1 MGGPTLRHLK
11 VPVFLTRAGL
21 IAERVTQAFWPF
33 WTVLFFVLAP
43 LVMGWQDFAPLEIL
57 WGYGVVGVLALL
69 WTLFRGFR
77 HLNWPSEAEAVARVD
92 ARLPGRP
99 IAALNDVQ
107 AIGAGDAASEAVWN
121 AHLERMQ
128 DKTRDARAVEPDL
141 RVSAKDP
148 YGLRYMAVLCMVVAL
163 LFGSIW
169 RVGSVSEAASGGE
182 LIATGPVWEGWIE
195 PPAYT
200 GKPTLY
206 LADIIANRVQV
217 PQGSFITLRLYGDVG
232 ALSVSET
239 VSGRTED
246 LGAATD
252 QQQGFEVTQAG
263 ELSIVGEG
271 GQTWRI
277 LLLEDEAPSVEFTG
291 PIEAD
296 ASGEM
301 SQPFSAIDD
310 YGVMAG
316 TATIELDLASLDRR
330 YGLMID
336 PDPRDAVVLDL
347 PMPFSGD
354 RADFEE
360 LLIDDFSQHPWANMP
375 VRMVLQ
381 VEDAVGQ
388 SGTSDAEELI
398 LPGKRFFQ
406 PIARAVIEQRRDILW
421 SKANAPR
428 VAQVLRAVSN
438 RPDELFPDETTYLRL
453 RFIIR
458 RLENMQDA
466 GLSDDVQEEVAL
478 ALWELAV
485 QLEEGSLADAR
496 ARLERAQERLEEAMR
511 NGASDEEIAE
521 LMQELR
527 EATNDYMQMLADQ
540 MEPSPNGTDQPDQ
553 NQESQ
558 MITQGEIQALMDRIQ
573 ELMEEGRMAEAM
585 ELMEQLN
592 DLMENLQMTEGGE
605 GGENGPQTPGQQSM
619 EDLAETLRDQQN
631 LSDEAFRDLQEQF
644 NQGQQQ
650 GQEGQQEG
658 QQDGQQPGQ
667 QPGEQGQQPGQQG
680 QDGQDGDSGQQQGQ
694 QQGQGQGQGDN
705 TQGGLTDDNGQGG
718 EGSGGQ
724 QSLAE
729 RQQALRE
736 GLNQLRNALPGLS
749 GDAAD
754 NAERSLES
762 AEGAMD
768 GAEDALRE
776 GDLAEAIDRQAEA
789 MDALR
794 EGLRNLGQALAE
806 NQVDDLEEGQGT
818 QTGNA
823 EGRPE
828 PERRDPL
835 GREMGNTGQLG
846 TEESMLQDDINRRAE
861 ELLQELR
868 NRSADQE
875 RPQMELD
882 YLRRLL
888 ERF

>member
-1 MGGPTLRHLK
+1 M
-11 VPVFLTRAGL
+11 PVLLTRLGL
-21 IAERVTQAFWPF
+21 IAERVTKCFWPF
-33 WTVLFFVLAP
+33 WTVLFFALAP
-43 LVMGWQDFAPLEIL
+43 LILGRQDFLPLEVV
-57 WGYGVVGVLALL
+57 WGYGVVAILALL
-69 WTLFRGFR
+69 WTLYRGIR
-77 HLNWPSEAEAVARVD
+77 RLNWPSEAEAVARVD
-92 ARLPGRP
+92 ARLVGRP

-107 AIGAGDAASEAVWN
+107 AIGADDVGSQAIWD
-121 AHLERMQ
+121 AHLVRMQ
-128 DKTRDARAVEPDL
+128 EKTRDARAVEPDL
-141 RVSAKDP
+141 RVSSNDP
-148 YGLRYMAVLCMVVAL
+148 YGLRYIAVLFMVVAL

-169 RVGSVSEAASGGE
+169 PVGSVAEAGTGTE
-182 LIATGPVWEGWIE
+182 LLATGPVWEGWIE

-217 PQGSFITLRLYGDVG
+217 PQGSFITLRLYGQEGDLAVN
-232 ALSVSET
+232 ET
-239 VSGRTED
+239 VSGRTDD

-263 ELSIVGEG
+263 RLEIEGEG
-271 GQTWRI
+271 GATWQI
-277 LLLEDEAPSVEFTG
+277 LLLEDEAPTVELTG

-296 ASGEM
+296 AQGEM
-301 SQPFSAIDD
+301 SQPFSAMDD
-310 YGVMAG
+310 YGVLAG
-316 TATIELDLASLDRR
+316 VATIELNLEGVDRR
-330 YGLMID
+330 HGLTIE
-336 PDPRDAVVLDL
+336 PDLRTVIVIDL

-360 LLIDDFSQHPWANMP
+360 FLIDDFSEHPWANLP
-375 VRMVLQ
+375 VVLTLQ
-381 VEDAVGQ
+381 VEDGLGQ
-388 SGTSDAEELI
+388 TGASDPENII
-398 LPGKRFFQ
+398 LPGRRFFQ

-428 VAQVLRAVSN
+428 AAQVLRAVSN

-453 RFIIR
+453 RAIIR
-458 RLENMQDA
+458 RLEAMETS
-466 GLSDDVQEEVAL
+466 GLSDEVQDELSL

-527 EATNDYMQMLADQ
+527 EAMSDYMQQLANE
-540 MEPSPNGTDQPDQ
+540 MEPSDNDGTDQPDQ
-553 NQESQ
+553 QQNGET
-558 MITQGEIQALMDRIQ
+558 ITQDELQALMDRIQ

-592 DLMENLQMTEGGE
+592 ELMENLQMTEGGE
-605 GGENGPQTPGQQSM
+605 GGEGGPRTPGQQSM
-619 EDLAETLRDQQN
+619 EDLAETLRDQQD
-631 LSDEAFRDLQEQF
+631 LTDEAFRDLQEQF
-644 NQGQQQ
+644 NQGQEQ
-650 GQEGQQEG
+650 GQDPGDQS
-658 QQDGQQPGQ
+658 GQQPGQ
-667 QPGEQGQQPGQQG
+667 QPGEQGGQQPGEQG
-680 QDGQDGDSGQQQGQ
+680 QDGQDGQGGQQPGQ

-705 TQGGLTDDNGQGG
+705 TQGGLTDESGQGG
-718 EGSGGQ
+718 EGGGGA

-729 RQQALRE
+729 RQQALRD
-736 GLNQLRNALPGLS
+736 GLNQLRNGLPGLS

-754 NAERSLES
+754 NAEQSLER

-768 GAEDALRE
+768 GAEDALRD
-776 GDLAEAIDRQAEA
+776 GDLAEAIDQQAEA

-794 EGLRNLGQALAE
+794 DGLRNLGQALAE
-806 NQVDDLEEGQGT
+806 NQMDELEEGQGT

-835 GREMGNTGQLG
+835 GRQIGNSGQFG
-846 TEESMLQDDINRRAE
+846 TEEPMLQDEINRRAE

-875 RPQMELD
+875 RPQLELD

-888 ERF
+888 DRF

>member
-1 MGGPTLRHLK
+1 M
-11 VPVFLTRAGL
+11 PVLLTRAGL

-33 WTVLFFVLAP
+33 WTVLFFTLAP
-43 LVMGWQDFAPLEIL
+43 LMMGWQDFLPLEVV
-57 WGYGVVGVLALL
+57 WGYGVAALVALA
-69 WTLFRGFR
+69 WTLYRGAR
-77 HLNWPSEAEAVARVD
+77 QTAWPTNAQAIARVD

-121 AHLERMQ
+121 AHLIRMEQ
-128 DKTRDARAVEPDL
+128 KTHDARAVEPDL
-141 RVSAKDP
+141 RLSSNDP
-148 YGLRYMAVLCMVVAL
+148 FGIRYMGILVMVIAL

-169 RVGSVSEAASGGE
+169 RVGSVANAATGADI
-182 LIATGPVWEGWIE
+182 LATGPVWEGWIE

-217 PQGSFITLRLYGDVG
+217 AQGSFITLRLYGDVG

-252 QQQGFEVTQAG
+252 QQQGFEVTQEG
-263 ELSIVGEG
+263 ELSIVGTG
-271 GQTWRI
+271 GQTWKF
-277 LLLEDEAPSVEFTG
+277 LLLEDAEPTVEFSG

-296 ASGEM
+296 AQGEM
-301 SQPFSAIDD
+301 SQPFSATDD
-310 YGVMAG
+310 YGVIAG
-316 TATIELDLASLDRR
+316 TATIELNLAELPRR
-330 YGLMID
+330 HGLAID
-336 PDPRDAVVLDL
+336 GDARDAILLDL

-354 RADFEE
+354 RANFEE
-360 LLIDDFSQHPWANMP
+360 LLIDDFSEHPWANMP
-375 VRMVLQ
+375 VTMTLQ
-381 VEDAVGQ
+381 VEDALGQVGSSEAQ
-388 SGTSDAEELI
+388 QIT
-398 LPGKRFFQ
+398 LPGRRFFQ

-421 SKANAPR
+421 AKANAPR
-428 VAQVLRAVSN
+428 VAQVLRAISN
-438 RPDELFPDETTYLRL
+438 RPDALFPDETTYLRL
-453 RFIIR
+453 RYIIR
-458 RLENMQDA
+458 RLENMETT
-466 GLSDDVQEEVAL
+466 GLSDAVQDEVVL

-527 EATNDYMQMLADQ
+527 EATNDYMQMLAQ
-540 MEPSPNGTDQPDQ
+540 NAEPNPNSTDQSDN
-553 NQESQ
+553 NQESNNISQ
-558 MITQGEIQALMDRIQ
+558 DELQALMDRIQ

-592 DLMENLQMTEGGE
+592 ELMENLRVTEGEGGE
-605 GGENGPQTPGQQSM
+605 GGPQTPGQQSM
-619 EDLAETLRDQQN
+619 EDLAETLRDQQD
-631 LSDEAFRDLQEQF
+631 LTDEAFRDLQEQF
-644 NQGQQQ
+644 NQGQQDGQQQ
-650 GQEGQQEG
+650 GQE
-658 QQDGQQPGQ
+658 
-667 QPGEQGQQPGQQG
+667 PGQQG
-680 QDGQDGDSGQQQGQ
+680 QDGQEGDGNQPGQE
-694 QQGQGQGQGDN
+694 QGQGQGQGDN

-718 EGSGGQ
+718 EGNGGP

-729 RQQALRE
+729 RQQALRD
-736 GLNQLRNALPGLS
+736 GLNQLRNGLPGLS

-754 NAERSLES
+754 NAEQSLER

-768 GAEDALRE
+768 GAEDALRN
-776 GDLAEAIDRQAEA
+776 GDLAEAIDQQAEA

-794 EGLRNLGQALAE
+794 DGLRNLGQALAE
-806 NQVDDLEEGQGT
+806 NQMDELQEGQGT

-835 GREMGNTGQLG
+835 GRQMGNTGQFG
-846 TEESMLQDDINRRAE
+846 SEESMVQDEIDRRAE

-875 RPQMELD
+875 RPQIELD

>member
-1 MGGPTLRHLK
+1 M
-11 VPVFLTRAGL
+11 PVLLTRLGL
-21 IAERVTQAFWPF
+21 IAERVTKCFWPF
-33 WTVLFFVLAP
+33 WTVLFFALAP
-43 LVMGWQDFAPLEIL
+43 LILGRQDFLPLEVV
-57 WGYGVVGVLALL
+57 WGYGVVAILALL
-69 WTLFRGFR
+69 WTLYRGIR
-77 HLNWPSEAEAVARVD
+77 RLNWPSEAEAVARVD
-92 ARLPGRP
+92 ARLVGRP

-107 AIGAGDAASEAVWN
+107 AIGADDVGSQAIWD
-121 AHLERMQ
+121 AHLVRMQ
-128 DKTRDARAVEPDL
+128 EKTRDARAVEPDL
-141 RVSAKDP
+141 RVSSNDP
-148 YGLRYMAVLCMVVAL
+148 YGLRYIAVLFMVVAL

-169 RVGSVSEAASGGE
+169 PVGSVAEAGTGTE
-182 LIATGPVWEGWIE
+182 LLATGPVWEGWIE

-217 PQGSFITLRLYGDVG
+217 PQGSFITLRLYGQEGDLAVN
-232 ALSVSET
+232 ET
-239 VSGRTED
+239 VSGRTDD

-263 ELSIVGEG
+263 RLEIEGEG
-271 GQTWRI
+271 GATWQI
-277 LLLEDEAPSVEFTG
+277 LLLEDEAPTVELTG

-296 ASGEM
+296 AQGEM
-301 SQPFSAIDD
+301 SQPFSAMDD
-310 YGVMAG
+310 YGVLAG
-316 TATIELDLASLDRR
+316 VATIELNLEGVDRR
-330 YGLMID
+330 HGLTIE
-336 PDPRDAVVLDL
+336 PDLRTVIVIDL

-360 LLIDDFSQHPWANMP
+360 FLIDDFSEHPWANLP
-375 VRMVLQ
+375 VVLTLQ
-381 VEDAVGQ
+381 VEDGLGQ
-388 SGTSDAEELI
+388 TGASDPENII
-398 LPGKRFFQ
+398 LPGRRFFQ

-428 VAQVLRAVSN
+428 AAQVLRAVSN

-453 RFIIR
+453 RAIIR
-458 RLENMQDA
+458 RLEAMETS
-466 GLSDDVQEEVAL
+466 GLSDEVQDELSL

-527 EATNDYMQMLADQ
+527 EAMSDYMQQLTNE
-540 MEPSPNGTDQPDQ
+540 MEPSDNDGTDQPDQ
-553 NQESQ
+553 QQNGET
-558 MITQGEIQALMDRIQ
+558 ITQDELQALMDRIQ

-592 DLMENLQMTEGGE
+592 ELMENLQMTEGGE
-605 GGENGPQTPGQQSM
+605 GGEGGPRTPGQQSM
-619 EDLAETLRDQQN
+619 EDLAETLRDQQD
-631 LSDEAFRDLQEQF
+631 LTDEAFRDLQEQF
-644 NQGQQQ
+644 NQGQEQ
-650 GQEGQQEG
+650 GQDPGDQS
-658 QQDGQQPGQ
+658 GQQP
-667 QPGEQGQQPGQQG
+667 
-680 QDGQDGDSGQQQGQ
+680 GQ

-705 TQGGLTDDNGQGG
+705 TQGGLTDESGQGG
-718 EGSGGQ
+718 EGGGGA

-729 RQQALRE
+729 RQQALRD
-736 GLNQLRNALPGLS
+736 GLNQLRNGLPGLS

-754 NAERSLES
+754 NAEQSLER

-768 GAEDALRE
+768 GAKDALRD
-776 GDLAEAIDRQAEA
+776 GDLAEAIDQQAEA

-794 EGLRNLGQALAE
+794 DGLRNLGQALAE
-806 NQVDDLEEGQGT
+806 NQMDELEEGQGT

-835 GREMGNTGQLG
+835 GRQIGNSGQFG
-846 TEESMLQDDINRRAE
+846 TEESMLQDEINRRAE

-875 RPQMELD
+875 RPQLELD

-888 ERF
+888 DRF

>member
-1 MGGPTLRHLK
+1 M
-11 VPVFLTRAGL
+11 PVLLTRLGL
-21 IAERVTQAFWPF
+21 IAERVTKCFWPF
-33 WTVLFFVLAP
+33 WTVLFFALAP
-43 LVMGWQDFAPLEIL
+43 LILGRQDFLPLEVV
-57 WGYGVVGVLALL
+57 WGYGVVAILALL
-69 WTLFRGFR
+69 WTLYRGIR
-77 HLNWPSEAEAVARVD
+77 RLNWPSEAEAVARVD
-92 ARLPGRP
+92 ARLVGRP

-107 AIGAGDAASEAVWN
+107 AIGADDVGSQAIWD
-121 AHLERMQ
+121 AHLVRMQ
-128 DKTRDARAVEPDL
+128 EKTRDARAVEPDL
-141 RVSAKDP
+141 RVSSNDP
-148 YGLRYMAVLCMVVAL
+148 YGLRYIAVLFMVVAL

-169 RVGSVSEAASGGE
+169 PVGSVAEAGTGTE
-182 LIATGPVWEGWIE
+182 LLATGPVWEGWIE

-217 PQGSFITLRLYGDVG
+217 PQGSFITLRLYGQEGDLAVN
-232 ALSVSET
+232 ET
-239 VSGRTED
+239 VSGRTDD

-263 ELSIVGEG
+263 RLEIEGEG
-271 GQTWRI
+271 GATWQI
-277 LLLEDEAPSVEFTG
+277 LLLEDEAPTVELTG

-296 ASGEM
+296 AQGEM
-301 SQPFSAIDD
+301 SQPFSAMDD
-310 YGVMAG
+310 YGVLAG
-316 TATIELDLASLDRR
+316 VATIELNLEGVDRR
-330 YGLMID
+330 HGLTIE
-336 PDPRDAVVLDL
+336 PDLRTVIVIDL

-360 LLIDDFSQHPWANMP
+360 FLIDDFSEHPWANLP
-375 VRMVLQ
+375 VVLMLQ
-381 VEDAVGQ
+381 VEDGLGQ
-388 SGTSDAEELI
+388 TGASDPENII
-398 LPGKRFFQ
+398 LPGRRFFQ

-428 VAQVLRAVSN
+428 AAQVLRAVSN

-453 RFIIR
+453 RAIIR
-458 RLENMQDA
+458 RLEAMETS
-466 GLSDDVQEEVAL
+466 GLSDEVQDELSL

-511 NGASDEEIAE
+511 NGASDEEIGE

-527 EATNDYMQMLADQ
+527 EAMSDYMQQLANEI
-540 MEPSPNGTDQPDQ
+540 EPSDNDGTDQPDQ
-553 NQESQ
+553 QQNGET
-558 MITQGEIQALMDRIQ
+558 ITQDELQALMDRIQ

-592 DLMENLQMTEGGE
+592 ELMENLQMTEGGE
-605 GGENGPQTPGQQSM
+605 GGEGGPRTPGQQSM
-619 EDLAETLRDQQN
+619 EDLAETLRDQQD
-631 LSDEAFRDLQEQF
+631 LTDEAFRDLQEQF
-644 NQGQQQ
+644 NQGQEQ
-650 GQEGQQEG
+650 GHDPGDQS
-658 QQDGQQPGQ
+658 GQQPGQ
-667 QPGEQGQQPGQQG
+667 QPGEQGQDG
-680 QDGQDGDSGQQQGQ
+680 QDGQGGQQPGQ

-705 TQGGLTDDNGQGG
+705 TQGGLTDESGQGG
-718 EGSGGQ
+718 EGGGGA

-729 RQQALRE
+729 RQQALRD
-736 GLNQLRNALPGLS
+736 GLNQLRNGLPGLS

-754 NAERSLES
+754 NAEQSLER

-768 GAEDALRE
+768 GAEDALRD
-776 GDLAEAIDRQAEA
+776 GDLAEAIDQQAEA

-794 EGLRNLGQALAE
+794 DGLRNLGQALAE
-806 NQVDDLEEGQGT
+806 NQMDELEEGQGT

-835 GREMGNTGQLG
+835 GRQIGNSGQLG
-846 TEESMLQDDINRRAE
+846 TEESMLQDEINRRAE

-875 RPQMELD
+875 RPQLELD

-888 ERF
+888 DRF

>member
-1 MGGPTLRHLK
+1 M
-11 VPVFLTRAGL
+11 PVLLTRLGL
-21 IAERVTQAFWPF
+21 IAERVTKCFWPF
-33 WTVLFFVLAP
+33 WTVLFFALAP
-43 LVMGWQDFAPLEIL
+43 LILGRQDFLPLEVV
-57 WGYGVVGVLALL
+57 WGYGVVAILALL
-69 WTLFRGFR
+69 WTLYRGIR
-77 HLNWPSEAEAVARVD
+77 RLNWPSEAEAVARVD
-92 ARLPGRP
+92 ARLVGRP

-107 AIGAGDAASEAVWN
+107 AIGADDVGSQAIWD
-121 AHLERMQ
+121 AHLVRMQ
-128 DKTRDARAVEPDL
+128 EKTRDARAVEPDL
-141 RVSAKDP
+141 RVSSNDP
-148 YGLRYMAVLCMVVAL
+148 YGLRYIAVLFMVVAL

-169 RVGSVSEAASGGE
+169 PVGSVAEAGTGTE
-182 LIATGPVWEGWIE
+182 LLATGPVWEGWIE

-217 PQGSFITLRLYGDVG
+217 PQGSFITLRLYGQEGDLAVN
-232 ALSVSET
+232 ET
-239 VSGRTED
+239 VSGRTDD

-263 ELSIVGEG
+263 RLEIEGEG
-271 GQTWRI
+271 GATWQI
-277 LLLEDEAPSVEFTG
+277 LLLEDEAPTVELTG

-296 ASGEM
+296 AQGEM
-301 SQPFSAIDD
+301 SQPFSAMDD
-310 YGVMAG
+310 YGVLAG
-316 TATIELDLASLDRR
+316 VATIELNLEGVDRR
-330 YGLMID
+330 HGLTIE
-336 PDPRDAVVLDL
+336 PDLRTVIVIDL

-360 LLIDDFSQHPWANMP
+360 FLIDDFSEHPWANLP
-375 VRMVLQ
+375 VVLTLQ
-381 VEDAVGQ
+381 VEDGLGQ
-388 SGTSDAEELI
+388 TGASDPENII
-398 LPGKRFFQ
+398 LPGRRFFQ

-428 VAQVLRAVSN
+428 AAQVLRAVSN

-453 RFIIR
+453 RAIIR
-458 RLENMQDA
+458 RLEAMETS
-466 GLSDDVQEEVAL
+466 GLSDEVQDELSL

-527 EATNDYMQMLADQ
+527 EAMSDYMQQLANE
-540 MEPSPNGTDQPDQ
+540 MEPSDNDGTDQPDQ
-553 NQESQ
+553 QQNGET
-558 MITQGEIQALMDRIQ
+558 ITQDELQALMDRIQ

-592 DLMENLQMTEGGE
+592 ELMENLQMTEGGE
-605 GGENGPQTPGQQSM
+605 GGEGGPRTPGQQSM
-619 EDLAETLRDQQN
+619 EDLAETLRDQQD
-631 LSDEAFRDLQEQF
+631 LTDEAFRDLQEQF
-644 NQGQQQ
+644 NQGQEQ
-650 GQEGQQEG
+650 GQDPGDQS
-658 QQDGQQPGQ
+658 GQQPGQ
-667 QPGEQGQQPGQQG
+667 QPGEQGQDG
-680 QDGQDGDSGQQQGQ
+680 QDGQGGQQPGQ

-705 TQGGLTDDNGQGG
+705 TQGGLTDESGQGG
-718 EGSGGQ
+718 EGGGGA

-729 RQQALRE
+729 RQQALRD
-736 GLNQLRNALPGLS
+736 GLNQLRNGLPGLS

-754 NAERSLES
+754 NAEQSLER

-768 GAEDALRE
+768 GAKDALRD
-776 GDLAEAIDRQAEA
+776 GDLAEAIDQQAEA

-794 EGLRNLGQALAE
+794 DGLRNLGQALAE
-806 NQVDDLEEGQGT
+806 NQMDELEEGQGT

-835 GREMGNTGQLG
+835 GRQIGNSGQFG
-846 TEESMLQDDINRRAE
+846 TEESMLQDEINRRAE

-875 RPQMELD
+875 RPQLELD

-888 ERF
+888 DRF

>member
-1 MGGPTLRHLK
+1 M
-11 VPVFLTRAGL
+11 PVLLTRLGL
-21 IAERVTQAFWPF
+21 IAERVTKCFWPF
-33 WTVLFFVLAP
+33 WTVLFFALAP
-43 LVMGWQDFAPLEIL
+43 LILGRQDFLPLEVV
-57 WGYGVVGVLALL
+57 WGYGVVAILALL
-69 WTLFRGFR
+69 WTLYRGIR
-77 HLNWPSEAEAVARVD
+77 RLNWPSEAEAVARVD
-92 ARLPGRP
+92 ARLVGRP

-107 AIGAGDAASEAVWN
+107 AIGADDVGSQAIWD
-121 AHLERMQ
+121 AHLVRMQ
-128 DKTRDARAVEPDL
+128 EKTRDARAVEPDL
-141 RVSAKDP
+141 RVSSNDP
-148 YGLRYMAVLCMVVAL
+148 YGLRYIAVLFMVVAL

-169 RVGSVSEAASGGE
+169 PVGSVAEAGTGTE
-182 LIATGPVWEGWIE
+182 LLATGPVWEGWIE

-217 PQGSFITLRLYGDVG
+217 PQGSFITLRLYGQEGDLAVN
-232 ALSVSET
+232 ET
-239 VSGRTED
+239 VSGRTDD

-263 ELSIVGEG
+263 RLEIEGEG
-271 GQTWRI
+271 GATWQI
-277 LLLEDEAPSVEFTG
+277 LLLEDEAPTVELTG

-296 ASGEM
+296 AQGEM
-301 SQPFSAIDD
+301 SQPFSAMDD
-310 YGVMAG
+310 YGVLAG
-316 TATIELDLASLDRR
+316 VATIELNLEGVDRR
-330 YGLMID
+330 HGLTIE
-336 PDPRDAVVLDL
+336 PDLRTVIVIDL

-360 LLIDDFSQHPWANMP
+360 FLIDDFSEHPWANLP
-375 VRMVLQ
+375 VVLTLQ
-381 VEDAVGQ
+381 VEDGLGQ
-388 SGTSDAEELI
+388 TGASDPENII
-398 LPGKRFFQ
+398 LPGRRFFQ

-428 VAQVLRAVSN
+428 AAQVLRAVSN

-453 RFIIR
+453 RAIIR
-458 RLENMQDA
+458 RLEAMETS
-466 GLSDDVQEEVAL
+466 GLSDEVQDELSL

-527 EATNDYMQMLADQ
+527 EAMSDYMQQLANE
-540 MEPSPNGTDQPDQ
+540 MEPSDNDGTDQPDQ
-553 NQESQ
+553 QQNGET
-558 MITQGEIQALMDRIQ
+558 ITQDELQALMDRIQ

-592 DLMENLQMTEGGE
+592 ELMENLQMTEGGE
-605 GGENGPQTPGQQSM
+605 GGEGGPRTPGQQSM
-619 EDLAETLRDQQN
+619 EDLAETLRDQQD
-631 LSDEAFRDLQEQF
+631 LTDEAFRDLQEQF
-644 NQGQQQ
+644 NQGQEQ
-650 GQEGQQEG
+650 GQDPGDQS
-658 QQDGQQPGQ
+658 GQQPGQ
-667 QPGEQGQQPGQQG
+667 QPGEQGGQQPGEQG
-680 QDGQDGDSGQQQGQ
+680 QDGQDGQGGQQPGQ

-705 TQGGLTDDNGQGG
+705 TQGGLTDESGQGG
-718 EGSGGQ
+718 EGGGGA

-729 RQQALRE
+729 RQQALRD
-736 GLNQLRNALPGLS
+736 GLNQLRNGLPGLS

-754 NAERSLES
+754 NAEQSLER

-768 GAEDALRE
+768 GAEDALRD
-776 GDLAEAIDRQAEA
+776 GDLAEAIDQQAEA

-794 EGLRNLGQALAE
+794 DGLRNLGQALAE
-806 NQVDDLEEGQGT
+806 NQMDELEEGQGT

-835 GREMGNTGQLG
+835 GRQIGNSGQFG
-846 TEESMLQDDINRRAE
+846 TEESMLQDEINRRAE

-875 RPQMELD
+875 RPQLELD

-888 ERF
+888 DRF

>member
-1 MGGPTLRHLK
+1 M
-11 VPVFLTRAGL
+11 PVLLTRLGL
-21 IAERVTQAFWPF
+21 ISERVTKCFWPF
-33 WTVLFFVLAP
+33 WTVLFFALAP
-43 LVMGWQDFAPLEIL
+43 LILGRQDFLPLEVV
-57 WGYGVVGVLALL
+57 WGYGVVAILALL
-69 WTLFRGFR
+69 WTLYRGIR
-77 HLNWPSEAEAVARVD
+77 RLNWPSEAEAVARVD
-92 ARLPGRP
+92 ARLVGRP

-107 AIGAGDAASEAVWN
+107 AIGADDVGSQAIWD
-121 AHLERMQ
+121 AHLVRMQ
-128 DKTRDARAVEPDL
+128 EKTRDARAVEPDL
-141 RVSAKDP
+141 RVSSNDP
-148 YGLRYMAVLCMVVAL
+148 YGLRYIAVLFMVVAL

-169 RVGSVSEAASGGE
+169 PVGSVAEAGTGTE
-182 LIATGPVWEGWIE
+182 LLATGPVWEGWIE

-217 PQGSFITLRLYGDVG
+217 PQGSFITLRLYGQEGDLAVN
-232 ALSVSET
+232 ET
-239 VSGRTED
+239 VSGRTDD

-263 ELSIVGEG
+263 RLEIEGEG
-271 GQTWRI
+271 GATWQI
-277 LLLEDEAPSVEFTG
+277 LLLEDEAPTVELTG

-296 ASGEM
+296 AQGTM
-301 SQPFSAIDD
+301 SQPFSAMDD
-310 YGVMAG
+310 YGVLAG
-316 TATIELDLASLDRR
+316 VATIELNLEGVDRR
-330 YGLMID
+330 HGLTIE
-336 PDPRDAVVLDL
+336 PDLGTVIVIDL
-347 PMPFSGD
+347 PIPFSGD

-360 LLIDDFSQHPWANMP
+360 FLIDDFSEHPWANLP
-375 VRMVLQ
+375 VVLTLQ
-381 VEDAVGQ
+381 VEDGLGQ
-388 SGTSDAEELI
+388 TGASDPENII
-398 LPGKRFFQ
+398 LPGRRFFQ

-428 VAQVLRAVSN
+428 AAQVLRAVSN

-453 RFIIR
+453 RAIIR
-458 RLENMQDA
+458 RLEAMETS
-466 GLSDDVQEEVAL
+466 GLSDEVQDELSL

-527 EATNDYMQMLADQ
+527 EAMSDYMQQLANE
-540 MEPSPNGTDQPDQ
+540 MEPSDNDGTDQPDQ
-553 NQESQ
+553 QQNGET
-558 MITQGEIQALMDRIQ
+558 ITQDELQALMDRIQ

-592 DLMENLQMTEGGE
+592 ELMENLQMTEGGE
-605 GGENGPQTPGQQSM
+605 GGEGGPRTPGQKSM
-619 EDLAETLRDQQN
+619 EDLAETLRDQQD
-631 LSDEAFRDLQEQF
+631 LTDEAFRDLQEQF
-644 NQGQQQ
+644 NQGQEQ
-650 GQEGQQEG
+650 GQDPGDQS
-658 QQDGQQPGQ
+658 GQQPGQ
-667 QPGEQGQQPGQQG
+667 QPGEQGGQQPGEQG
-680 QDGQDGDSGQQQGQ
+680 QDGQDGQGGQQPGQ

-705 TQGGLTDDNGQGG
+705 TQGGLTDESGQGG
-718 EGSGGQ
+718 EGGGGA

-729 RQQALRE
+729 RQQALRD
-736 GLNQLRNALPGLS
+736 GLNQLRNGLPGLS

-754 NAERSLES
+754 NAEQSLER

-768 GAEDALRE
+768 GAEDALRD
-776 GDLAEAIDRQAEA
+776 GDLAEAIDQQAEA

-794 EGLRNLGQALAE
+794 DGLRNLGQALAE
-806 NQVDDLEEGQGT
+806 NQMDELAEGQGT

-835 GREMGNTGQLG
+835 GRQIGNSGQFG
-846 TEESMLQDDINRRAE
+846 TEESMLQDEINRRAE

-875 RPQMELD
+875 RPQLELD

-888 ERF
+888 DRF

>member
-1 MGGPTLRHLK
+1 M
-11 VPVFLTRAGL
+11 PVLLTRLGL
-21 IAERVTQAFWPF
+21 IAERVTKCFWPF
-33 WTVLFFVLAP
+33 WTVLFFALAP
-43 LVMGWQDFAPLEIL
+43 LILGRQDFLPLEVV
-57 WGYGVVGVLALL
+57 WGYGVVAILALL
-69 WTLFRGFR
+69 WTLYRGIR
-77 HLNWPSEAEAVARVD
+77 RLNWPSEAEAVARVD
-92 ARLPGRP
+92 ARLVGRP

-107 AIGAGDAASEAVWN
+107 AIGADDVGSQAIWD
-121 AHLERMQ
+121 AHLVRMQ
-128 DKTRDARAVEPDL
+128 EKTRDARAVEPDL
-141 RVSAKDP
+141 RVSSNDP
-148 YGLRYMAVLCMVVAL
+148 YGLRYIAVLFMVVAL

-169 RVGSVSEAASGGE
+169 PVGSVAEAGTGTE
-182 LIATGPVWEGWIE
+182 LLATGPVWEGWIE

-217 PQGSFITLRLYGDVG
+217 PQGSFITLRLYGQEGDLAVN
-232 ALSVSET
+232 ET
-239 VSGRTED
+239 VSGRTDD

-263 ELSIVGEG
+263 RLEIEGEG
-271 GQTWRI
+271 GATWQI
-277 LLLEDEAPSVEFTG
+277 LLLEDEAPTVELTG

-296 ASGEM
+296 AQGEM
-301 SQPFSAIDD
+301 SQPFSAMDD
-310 YGVMAG
+310 YGVLAG
-316 TATIELDLASLDRR
+316 VATIELNLEGVDRR
-330 YGLMID
+330 HGLTIE
-336 PDPRDAVVLDL
+336 PDLRTVIVIDL
-347 PMPFSGD
+347 PMPFSDD

-360 LLIDDFSQHPWANMP
+360 FLIDDFSEHPWANLP
-375 VRMVLQ
+375 VVLTLQ
-381 VEDAVGQ
+381 VEDGLGQ
-388 SGTSDAEELI
+388 TGASDPENII
-398 LPGKRFFQ
+398 LPGRRFFQ

-428 VAQVLRAVSN
+428 AAQVLRAVSN

-453 RFIIR
+453 RAIIR
-458 RLENMQDA
+458 RLEAMETS
-466 GLSDDVQEEVAL
+466 GLSDEVQDELSL

-527 EATNDYMQMLADQ
+527 EAMSDYMQQLANE
-540 MEPSPNGTDQPDQ
+540 MEPSDNDGTDQPDQ
-553 NQESQ
+553 QQNGET
-558 MITQGEIQALMDRIQ
+558 ITQDELQALMDRIQ

-592 DLMENLQMTEGGE
+592 ELMENLQMTEGGE
-605 GGENGPQTPGQQSM
+605 GGEGGPRTPGQQSM
-619 EDLAETLRDQQN
+619 EDLAETLRDQQD
-631 LSDEAFRDLQEQF
+631 LTDEAFRDLQEQF
-644 NQGQQQ
+644 NQGQEQ
-650 GQEGQQEG
+650 GQDPGDQS
-658 QQDGQQPGQ
+658 GQQPGQ
-667 QPGEQGQQPGQQG
+667 QPGEQGGQQPGEQG
-680 QDGQDGDSGQQQGQ
+680 QDGQDGQGGQQPGQ

-705 TQGGLTDDNGQGG
+705 TQGGLTDESGQGG
-718 EGSGGQ
+718 EGGGGA

-729 RQQALRE
+729 RQQALRD
-736 GLNQLRNALPGLS
+736 GLNQLRNGLPGLS

-754 NAERSLES
+754 NAEQSLER

-768 GAEDALRE
+768 GAEDALRD
-776 GDLAEAIDRQAEA
+776 GDLAEAIDQQAEA

-794 EGLRNLGQALAE
+794 DGLRNLGQALAE
-806 NQVDDLEEGQGT
+806 NQMDELEEGQGT

-835 GREMGNTGQLG
+835 GRQIGNSGQFG
-846 TEESMLQDDINRRAE
+846 TEEPMLQDEINRRAE

-875 RPQMELD
+875 RPQLELD

-888 ERF
+888 DRF

>member
-1 MGGPTLRHLK
+1 M
-11 VPVFLTRAGL
+11 PVLLTRLGL
-21 IAERVTQAFWPF
+21 IAERVTHTFWPV
-33 WTVLFFVLAP
+33 WTVLFFALAP
-43 LVMGWQDFAPLEIL
+43 LILGWQDFLPLEVV
-57 WGYGVVGVLALL
+57 WGYGVVAILALL
-69 WTLFRGFR
+69 WTLYRGFR
-77 HLNWPSEAEAVARVD
+77 RLNWPSEAEAIARVD

-107 AIGAGDAASEAVWN
+107 AIGAGDAASEAVWD
-121 AHLERMQ
+121 AHLARMQ
-128 DKTRDARAVEPDL
+128 EKTRKARAVEPDL
-141 RVSAKDP
+141 RVSTNDP
-148 YGLRYMAVLCMVVAL
+148 YGLRYVALLFFVVAL

-169 RVGSVSEAASGGE
+169 RVGSVTDAGTDTE
-182 LIATGPVWEGWIE
+182 LLATGPVWEGWIE

-217 PQGSFITLRLYGDVG
+217 PQGSFITLRLYGEVG
-232 ALSVSET
+232 DLTVNET
-239 VSGRTED
+239 VSGRTTD

-263 ELSIVGEG
+263 RLEIEGEG
-271 GQTWRI
+271 GTSWQI
-277 LLLEDEAPSVEFTG
+277 LLLEDEAPTVELTA

-296 ASGEM
+296 AQGEM
-301 SQPFSAIDD
+301 SQPFAAMDD
-310 YGVMAG
+310 YGVLAG
-316 TATIELDLASLDRR
+316 VATIELDLASVDRR
-330 YGLMID
+330 YGLSVD
-336 PDPRDAVVLDL
+336 PDQREDILIDL

-360 LLIDDFSQHPWANMP
+360 LLIDDFSEHPWANLP
-375 VRMVLQ
+375 VVLTLQ
-381 VEDAVGQ
+381 VEDGLGQ
-388 SGTSDAEELI
+388 TGASDPEELI
-398 LPGKRFFQ
+398 LPGRRFFQ

-428 VAQVLRAVSN
+428 VAQILRAVSH

-453 RFIIR
+453 RAIIR
-458 RLENMQDA
+458 RLENMETA
-466 GLSDDVQEEVAL
+466 GLTDEVQSEVVD

-527 EATNDYMQMLADQ
+527 EAMNDYMQQLANE
-540 MEPSPNGTDQPDQ
+540 MEPSDNDGTDQPDQ
-553 NQESQ
+553 QQSGET
-558 MITQGEIQALMDRIQ
+558 ITQDELQALMDRIQ

-592 DLMENLQMTEGGE
+592 ELMENLQMTEGGE
-605 GGENGPQTPGQQSM
+605 GGDGPRTPGQQSM
-619 EDLAETLRDQQN
+619 EDLAETLRGQQN
-631 LSDEAFRDLQEQF
+631 LTDEAFRELQEQF
-644 NQGQQQ
+644 NQGQEQ
-650 GQEGQQEG
+650 GQQPGDQQG

-667 QPGEQGQQPGQQG
+667 QQGQGQQPGEQGQDGQGGQQP
-680 QDGQDGDSGQQQGQ
+680 GQ

-705 TQGGLTDDNGQGG
+705 TTGGLTDDSGQGG
-718 EGSGGQ
+718 EGGGGP

-729 RQQALRE
+729 RQQALRD
-736 GLNQLRNALPGLS
+736 GLNQLRNGLPGLS

-754 NAERSLES
+754 NAEQSLER
-762 AEGAMD
+762 AEGAMG

-776 GDLAEAIDRQAEA
+776 GDLAEAIDQQAEA

-794 EGLRNLGQALAE
+794 DGLRNLGQALAE
-806 NQVDDLEEGQGT
+806 NQMDELEEGQGT

-835 GREMGNTGQLG
+835 GRQIGNSGQFG
-846 TEESMLQDDINRRAE
+846 TEESMLQDEINRRAE

-875 RPQMELD
+875 RPQIELD

-888 ERF
+888 DRF

>member
-1 MGGPTLRHLK
+1 M
-11 VPVFLTRAGL
+11 PVLLTRAGL

-33 WTVLFFVLAP
+33 WTVMFFTLAP
-43 LVMGWQDFAPLEIL
+43 LMMGWQDFLPLEVV
-57 WGYGVVGVLALL
+57 WGYGVAALIVLL
-69 WTLFRGFR
+69 WALYRGVR
-77 HLNWPSEAEAVARVD
+77 QMAWPTNAQAIARVD

-121 AHLERMQ
+121 AHLIRMEQ
-128 DKTRDARAVEPDL
+128 KTHDARAVEPDL
-141 RVSAKDP
+141 RLSSNDP
-148 YGLRYMAVLCMVVAL
+148 FGIRYMAVLVMVIAL

-169 RVGSVSEAASGGE
+169 RVGSVANAATGADI
-182 LIATGPVWEGWIE
+182 LATGPVWEGWIE

-217 PQGSFITLRLYGDVG
+217 AQGSFITLRLYGDVG

-252 QQQGFEVTQAG
+252 QQQGFEVTQEG
-263 ELSIVGEG
+263 ELSIVGTG
-271 GQTWRI
+271 GQTWKF
-277 LLLEDEAPSVEFTG
+277 LLLEDAEPTVELSG

-296 ASGEM
+296 AQGEM
-301 SQPFSAIDD
+301 SQPFSATDD
-310 YGVMAG
+310 YGVIAG
-316 TATIELDLASLDRR
+316 TATIELNLAELPRR
-330 YGLMID
+330 HGLAID
-336 PDPRDAVVLDL
+336 GDARDAILLDL

-360 LLIDDFSQHPWANMP
+360 LLIDDFSEHPWANMP
-375 VRMVLQ
+375 VTMTLQ
-381 VEDAVGQ
+381 VEDALGQVG
-388 SGTSDAEELI
+388 SSEAEHLT
-398 LPGKRFFQ
+398 LPGRRFFQ

-421 SKANAPR
+421 AKANAPR
-428 VAQVLRAVSN
+428 VAQVLRAISN

-453 RFIIR
+453 RYIIR
-458 RLENMQDA
+458 RLENMETT
-466 GLSDDVQEEVAL
+466 GLSDAVQDEVVL

-527 EATNDYMQMLADQ
+527 EATNDYMQMLAQ
-540 MEPSPNGTDQPDQ
+540 NAEPNPNGTDQPDN
-553 NQESQ
+553 NQESNSISQ
-558 MITQGEIQALMDRIQ
+558 DELQALMDRIQ

-592 DLMENLQMTEGGE
+592 ELMENLRVTEGEGGE
-605 GGENGPQTPGQQSM
+605 GGPQTPGQQSM
-619 EDLAETLRDQQN
+619 EDLAETLRDQQD
-631 LSDEAFRDLQEQF
+631 LTDEAFRDLQEQF
-644 NQGQQQ
+644 NQGQQDGQQQ
-650 GQEGQQEG
+650 GQE
-658 QQDGQQPGQ
+658 
-667 QPGEQGQQPGQQG
+667 PGQQG
-680 QDGQDGDSGQQQGQ
+680 QDGQEGDGNQPGQE
-694 QQGQGQGQGDN
+694 QGQGQGQGDN

-718 EGSGGQ
+718 EGNGGP

-729 RQQALRE
+729 RQQALRD
-736 GLNQLRNALPGLS
+736 GLNQLRNGLPGLS

-754 NAERSLES
+754 NAEQSLER

-768 GAEDALRE
+768 GAEDALRN
-776 GDLAEAIDRQAEA
+776 GDLAEAIDQQAEA

-794 EGLRNLGQALAE
+794 DGLRNLGQALAE
-806 NQVDDLEEGQGT
+806 NQMDELQEGQGT

-835 GREMGNTGQLG
+835 GRQMGNTGQFG
-846 TEESMLQDDINRRAE
+846 SEESMLQDEIDRRAE

-875 RPQMELD
+875 RPQIELD

>member
-1 MGGPTLRHLK
+1 M
-11 VPVFLTRAGL
+11 PVLLTRLGL
-21 IAERVTQAFWPF
+21 IAERVTKCFWPF
-33 WTVLFFVLAP
+33 WTVLFFALAP
-43 LVMGWQDFAPLEIL
+43 LILGRQDFLPLEVV
-57 WGYGVVGVLALL
+57 WGYGVVAILALL
-69 WTLFRGFR
+69 WTLYRGIR
-77 HLNWPSEAEAVARVD
+77 RLNWPSEAEAVARVD
-92 ARLPGRP
+92 ARLVGRP

-107 AIGAGDAASEAVWN
+107 AIGADDVGSQAIWD
-121 AHLERMQ
+121 AHLVRMQ
-128 DKTRDARAVEPDL
+128 EKTRDARAVEPDL
-141 RVSAKDP
+141 RVSSNDP
-148 YGLRYMAVLCMVVAL
+148 YGLRYIAVLFMVVAL

-169 RVGSVSEAASGGE
+169 PVGSVAEAGTGTE
-182 LIATGPVWEGWIE
+182 LLATGPVWEGWIE

-217 PQGSFITLRLYGDVG
+217 PQGSFITLRLYGQEGDLAVN
-232 ALSVSET
+232 ET
-239 VSGRTED
+239 VSGRTDD

-263 ELSIVGEG
+263 RLEIEGEG
-271 GQTWRI
+271 GATWQI
-277 LLLEDEAPSVEFTG
+277 LLLEDEAPTVELTG

-296 ASGEM
+296 AQGEM
-301 SQPFSAIDD
+301 SQPFSAMDD
-310 YGVMAG
+310 YGVLAG
-316 TATIELDLASLDRR
+316 VATIELNLEGVDRR
-330 YGLMID
+330 HGLTIE
-336 PDPRDAVVLDL
+336 PDLRTVIVIDL

-360 LLIDDFSQHPWANMP
+360 FLIDDFSEHPWANLP
-375 VRMVLQ
+375 VVLTLQ
-381 VEDAVGQ
+381 VEDGLGQ
-388 SGTSDAEELI
+388 TGASDPENII
-398 LPGKRFFQ
+398 LPGRRFFQ

-428 VAQVLRAVSN
+428 TAQVLRAVSN

-453 RFIIR
+453 RAIIR
-458 RLENMQDA
+458 RLEAMETS
-466 GLSDDVQEEVAL
+466 GLSDEVQDELSL

-527 EATNDYMQMLADQ
+527 EAMSDYMQQLANE
-540 MEPSPNGTDQPDQ
+540 MEPSDNDGTDQPDQ
-553 NQESQ
+553 QQNGET
-558 MITQGEIQALMDRIQ
+558 ITQDELQALMDRIQ

-592 DLMENLQMTEGGE
+592 ELMENLQMTEGGE
-605 GGENGPQTPGQQSM
+605 GGEGGPRTPGQQSM
-619 EDLAETLRDQQN
+619 EDLAETLRDQQD
-631 LSDEAFRDLQEQF
+631 LTDEAFRDLQEQF
-644 NQGQQQ
+644 NQGQEQ
-650 GQEGQQEG
+650 GQDPGDQS
-658 QQDGQQPGQ
+658 GQQPGQ
-667 QPGEQGQQPGQQG
+667 QPGEQGGQQPGEQG
-680 QDGQDGDSGQQQGQ
+680 QDGQDGQGGQQPGQ

-705 TQGGLTDDNGQGG
+705 TQGGLTDESGQGG
-718 EGSGGQ
+718 EGGGGA

-729 RQQALRE
+729 RQQALRD
-736 GLNQLRNALPGLS
+736 GLNQLRNGLPGLS

-754 NAERSLES
+754 NAEQSLER

-768 GAEDALRE
+768 GAEDALRD
-776 GDLAEAIDRQAEA
+776 GDLAEAIDQQAEA

-794 EGLRNLGQALAE
+794 DGLRNLGQALAE
-806 NQVDDLEEGQGT
+806 NQMDELEEGQGT

-835 GREMGNTGQLG
+835 GRQIGNSGQLG
-846 TEESMLQDDINRRAE
+846 TEESMLQDEINRRAE

-875 RPQMELD
+875 RPQLELD

-888 ERF
+888 DRF

>member
-1 MGGPTLRHLK
+1 M
-11 VPVFLTRAGL
+11 PVLLTRLGL
-21 IAERVTQAFWPF
+21 IAERVTKCFWPF
-33 WTVLFFVLAP
+33 WTVLFFALAP
-43 LVMGWQDFAPLEIL
+43 LILGRQDFLPLEVV
-57 WGYGVVGVLALL
+57 WGYGVVAILALL
-69 WTLFRGFR
+69 WTLYRGIR
-77 HLNWPSEAEAVARVD
+77 RLNWPSEAEAVARVD
-92 ARLPGRP
+92 ARLVGRP

-107 AIGAGDAASEAVWN
+107 AIGADDVGSQAIWD
-121 AHLERMQ
+121 AHLVRMQ
-128 DKTRDARAVEPDL
+128 EKTRDARAVEPDL
-141 RVSAKDP
+141 RVSSNDP
-148 YGLRYMAVLCMVVAL
+148 YGLRYIAVLFMVVAL

-169 RVGSVSEAASGGE
+169 PVGSVAEAGTGTE
-182 LIATGPVWEGWIE
+182 LLATGPVWEGWIE

-217 PQGSFITLRLYGDVG
+217 PQGSFITLRLYGQEGDLAVN
-232 ALSVSET
+232 ET
-239 VSGRTED
+239 VSGRTDD

-263 ELSIVGEG
+263 RLEIEGEG
-271 GQTWRI
+271 GATWQI
-277 LLLEDEAPSVEFTG
+277 LLLEDEAPTVELTG

-296 ASGEM
+296 AQGEM
-301 SQPFSAIDD
+301 SQPFSAMDD
-310 YGVMAG
+310 YGVLAG
-316 TATIELDLASLDRR
+316 VATIELNLEGVDRR
-330 YGLMID
+330 HGLTIE
-336 PDPRDAVVLDL
+336 PDLRTVIVIDL

-360 LLIDDFSQHPWANMP
+360 FLIDDFSEHPWANLP
-375 VRMVLQ
+375 VVLTLQ
-381 VEDAVGQ
+381 VEDGLGQ
-388 SGTSDAEELI
+388 TGASDPENII
-398 LPGKRFFQ
+398 LPGRRFFQ

-428 VAQVLRAVSN
+428 AAQVLRAVSN

-453 RFIIR
+453 RAIIR
-458 RLENMQDA
+458 RLEAMETS
-466 GLSDDVQEEVAL
+466 GLSDEVQDELSL

-527 EATNDYMQMLADQ
+527 EAMSDYMQQLTNE
-540 MEPSPNGTDQPDQ
+540 MEPSDNDGTDQPDQ
-553 NQESQ
+553 QQNGET
-558 MITQGEIQALMDRIQ
+558 ITQDELQALMDRIQ

-592 DLMENLQMTEGGE
+592 ELMENLQMTEGGE
-605 GGENGPQTPGQQSM
+605 GGEGGPRTPGQQSM
-619 EDLAETLRDQQN
+619 EDLAETLRDQQD
-631 LSDEAFRDLQEQF
+631 LTDEAFRDLQEQF
-644 NQGQQQ
+644 NQGQEQ
-650 GQEGQQEG
+650 GQDPGDQS
-658 QQDGQQPGQ
+658 GQQP
-667 QPGEQGQQPGQQG
+667 
-680 QDGQDGDSGQQQGQ
+680 GQ

-705 TQGGLTDDNGQGG
+705 TQGGLTDESGQGG
-718 EGSGGQ
+718 EGGGGA

-729 RQQALRE
+729 RQQALRD
-736 GLNQLRNALPGLS
+736 GLNQLRNGLPGLS

-754 NAERSLES
+754 NAEQSLER

-768 GAEDALRE
+768 GAEDALRD
-776 GDLAEAIDRQAEA
+776 GDLAEAIDQQAEA

-794 EGLRNLGQALAE
+794 DGLRNLGQALAE
-806 NQVDDLEEGQGT
+806 NQMDELEEGQGT

-835 GREMGNTGQLG
+835 GRQIGNSGQLG
-846 TEESMLQDDINRRAE
+846 TEESMLQDEINRRAE

-875 RPQMELD
+875 RPQLELD

-888 ERF
+888 DRF

>member
-1 MGGPTLRHLK
+1 MLRHLK
-11 VPVFLTRAGL
+11 MPVFLTHIGL

-33 WTVLFFVLAP
+33 WTMLFFALAP
-43 LVMGWQDFAPLEIL
+43 LIMGWQDFLPLEAV
-57 WGYGVVGVLALL
+57 WGYGVVSLIVLL
-69 WTLFRGFR
+69 WTLYRSIR
-77 HLNWPSEAEAVARVD
+77 RMAWPSVAEATARVD

-121 AHLERMQ
+121 AHLIRMQ
-128 DKTRDARAVEPDL
+128 QKTRDARTVGPDL
-141 RVSAKDP
+141 RVSSKDP
-148 YGLRYMAVLCMVVAL
+148 FGIRYIAVLVIVLAL

-169 RVGSVSEAASGGE
+169 RVGSLADTTAGGGI
-182 LIATGPVWEGWIE
+182 LATGPVWEGWIE
-195 PPAYT
+195 PPTYT

-217 PQGSFITLRLYGDVG
+217 AQGSFITLRLYGDVG

-252 QQQGFEVTQAG
+252 QQQGFEVTQEG

-271 GQTWRI
+271 GQTWKF
-277 LLLEDEAPSVEFTG
+277 LLLEDNPPTVEFGG

-296 ASGEM
+296 AQGEM
-301 SQPFSAIDD
+301 SQPFFATDD
-310 YGVMAG
+310 YGVVAG
-316 TATIELDLASLDRR
+316 TA
-330 YGLMID
+330 MID
-336 PDPRDAVVLDL
+336 LNAAVLSRRHGLAIDADARDAIVIDL

-354 RADFEE
+354 RADFAE
-360 LLIDDFSQHPWANMP
+360 LLIDDFSEHPWANMP
-375 VRMVLQ
+375 VMMTLQ
-381 VEDAVGQ
+381 VEDALGQVG
-388 SGTSDAEELI
+388 SSEAEQLI
-398 LPGKRFFQ
+398 LPGRRFFQ

-421 SKANAPR
+421 AKANAPR

-458 RLENMQDA
+458 RLENMETT
-466 GLSDDVQEEVAL
+466 GLTDDVQAEVVK

-511 NGASDEEIAE
+511 NGASEEEIAE

-527 EATNDYMQMLADQ
+527 EAMNDYMQMLAQ
-540 MEPSPNGTDQPDQ
+540 NAEPNPNGMDQPD
-553 NQESQ
+553 NSPDEL
-558 MITQGEIQALMDRIQ
+558 QAMMDRIQ

-592 DLMENLQMTEGGE
+592 ELMENLRVTEGEGGE
-605 GGENGPQTPGQQSM
+605 GGPQTPGRQSM
-619 EDLAETLRDQQN
+619 EDLAETLRDQQD
-631 LSDEAFRDLQEQF
+631 LTDEAFRDLQDQF
-644 NQGQQQ
+644 NQGQQ
-650 GQEGQQEG
+650 
-658 QQDGQQPGQ
+658 DGQQ
-667 QPGEQGQQPGQQG
+667 QGQQPGQQG
-680 QDGQDGDSGQQQGQ
+680 QDGEEGQGQDGQ

-705 TQGGLTDDNGQGG
+705 TQGGLTDGNGQGG
-718 EGSGGQ
+718 EGSGGP

-729 RQQALRE
+729 RQQALRD
-736 GLNQLRNALPGLS
+736 GLNQLRNGLPGLS
-749 GDAAD
+749 GEAAD
-754 NAERSLES
+754 NAEQFLER

-768 GAEDALRE
+768 GAEDALRS
-776 GDLAEAIDRQAEA
+776 GDLAEAIDQQAEA
-789 MDALR
+789 MDLLR
-794 EGLRNLGQALAE
+794 DGLRNLGQALAE
-806 NQVDDLEEGQGT
+806 NQMDELEEGQGT

-823 EGRPE
+823 EGRAE

-835 GREMGNTGQLG
+835 GRQMGDTGQFG
-846 TEESMLQDDINRRAE
+846 SEESMLQDEINRRAE

-875 RPQMELD
+875 RPQVELD
-882 YLRRLL
+882 YLLRLL

>member
-1 MGGPTLRHLK
+1 M
-11 VPVFLTRAGL
+11 PVLLTRLGL
-21 IAERVTQAFWPF
+21 IAERVTKCFWPF
-33 WTVLFFVLAP
+33 WTVLFFALAP
-43 LVMGWQDFAPLEIL
+43 LILGRQDFLPLEVV
-57 WGYGVVGVLALL
+57 WGYGVVAILALL
-69 WTLFRGFR
+69 WTLYRGIR
-77 HLNWPSEAEAVARVD
+77 RLNWPSEAEAVARVD
-92 ARLPGRP
+92 ARLVGRP

-107 AIGAGDAASEAVWN
+107 AIGADDVGSQAIWD
-121 AHLERMQ
+121 AHLVRMQ
-128 DKTRDARAVEPDL
+128 EKTRDARAVEPDL
-141 RVSAKDP
+141 RVSSNDP
-148 YGLRYMAVLCMVVAL
+148 YGLRYIAVLFMVVAL

-169 RVGSVSEAASGGE
+169 PVGSVAEAGTGTE
-182 LIATGPVWEGWIE
+182 LLATGPVWEGWIE

-217 PQGSFITLRLYGDVG
+217 PQGSFITLRLYGQEGDLAVN
-232 ALSVSET
+232 ET
-239 VSGRTED
+239 VSGRTDD

-263 ELSIVGEG
+263 RLEIEGEG
-271 GQTWRI
+271 GATWQI
-277 LLLEDEAPSVEFTG
+277 LLLEDEAPTVELTG

-296 ASGEM
+296 AQGEM
-301 SQPFSAIDD
+301 SQPFSAMDD
-310 YGVMAG
+310 YGVLSG
-316 TATIELDLASLDRR
+316 VATIELNLEGVDRR
-330 YGLMID
+330 HGLTIE
-336 PDPRDAVVLDL
+336 PDLRTVIVIDL

-360 LLIDDFSQHPWANMP
+360 FLIDDFSEHPWANLP
-375 VRMVLQ
+375 VVLTLQ
-381 VEDAVGQ
+381 VEDGLGQ
-388 SGTSDAEELI
+388 TGASDPENII
-398 LPGKRFFQ
+398 LPGRRFFQ

-428 VAQVLRAVSN
+428 AAQVLRAVSN

-453 RFIIR
+453 RAIIR
-458 RLENMQDA
+458 RLEAMETS
-466 GLSDDVQEEVAL
+466 GLSDEVQDELSL

-527 EATNDYMQMLADQ
+527 EAMSDYMQQLANE
-540 MEPSPNGTDQPDQ
+540 MEPSDNDGTDQPDQ
-553 NQESQ
+553 QQNGET
-558 MITQGEIQALMDRIQ
+558 ITQDELQALMDRIQ

-592 DLMENLQMTEGGE
+592 ELMENLQMTEGGE
-605 GGENGPQTPGQQSM
+605 GGEGGPRTPGQQSM
-619 EDLAETLRDQQN
+619 EDLAETLRDQQD
-631 LSDEAFRDLQEQF
+631 LTDEAFRDLQEQF
-644 NQGQQQ
+644 NQGQEQ
-650 GQEGQQEG
+650 GQDPGDQS
-658 QQDGQQPGQ
+658 GQQPGQ
-667 QPGEQGQQPGQQG
+667 QPGEQGGQQPGEQG
-680 QDGQDGDSGQQQGQ
+680 QDGQDGQGGQQPGQ

-705 TQGGLTDDNGQGG
+705 TQGGLTDESGQGG
-718 EGSGGQ
+718 EGGGGA

-729 RQQALRE
+729 RQQALRD
-736 GLNQLRNALPGLS
+736 GLNQLRNGLPGLS

-754 NAERSLES
+754 NAEQSLER

-768 GAEDALRE
+768 GAEDALRD
-776 GDLAEAIDRQAEA
+776 GDLAEAIDQQAEA

-794 EGLRNLGQALAE
+794 DGLRNLGQALAE
-806 NQVDDLEEGQGT
+806 NQMDELEEGQGT
-818 QTGNA
+818 QTGNV

-835 GREMGNTGQLG
+835 GRQIGNSGQLG
-846 TEESMLQDDINRRAE
+846 TEESMLQDEINRRAE

-875 RPQMELD
+875 RPQLELD

-888 ERF
+888 DRF

>member
-1 MGGPTLRHLK
+1 M
-11 VPVFLTRAGL
+11 PVLLTRLGL
-21 IAERVTQAFWPF
+21 IAERVTKCFWPF
-33 WTVLFFVLAP
+33 WTVLFFALAP
-43 LVMGWQDFAPLEIL
+43 LILGRQDFLPLEVV
-57 WGYGVVGVLALL
+57 WGYGVVAILALL
-69 WTLFRGFR
+69 WTLYRGIR
-77 HLNWPSEAEAVARVD
+77 RLNWPSEAEAVARVD
-92 ARLPGRP
+92 ARLVGRP

-107 AIGAGDAASEAVWN
+107 AIGADDVGSQAIWD
-121 AHLERMQ
+121 AHLVRMQ
-128 DKTRDARAVEPDL
+128 EKTRDARAVEPDL
-141 RVSAKDP
+141 RVSSNDP
-148 YGLRYMAVLCMVVAL
+148 YGLRYIAVLFMVVAL

-169 RVGSVSEAASGGE
+169 PVGSVAEAGTGTE
-182 LIATGPVWEGWIE
+182 LLATGPVWEGWIE

-217 PQGSFITLRLYGDVG
+217 PQGSFITLRLYGQEGDLAVN
-232 ALSVSET
+232 ET
-239 VSGRTED
+239 VSGRTDD

-263 ELSIVGEG
+263 RLEIEGEG
-271 GQTWRI
+271 GATWQI
-277 LLLEDEAPSVEFTG
+277 LLLEDEAPTVELTG

-296 ASGEM
+296 AQGEM
-301 SQPFSAIDD
+301 SQPFSAMDD
-310 YGVMAG
+310 YGVLAG
-316 TATIELDLASLDRR
+316 VATIELNLEGVDRR
-330 YGLMID
+330 HGLTIE
-336 PDPRDAVVLDL
+336 PDLRTVIVIDL

-360 LLIDDFSQHPWANMP
+360 FLIDDFSEHPWANLP
-375 VRMVLQ
+375 VVLTLQ
-381 VEDAVGQ
+381 VEDGLGQ
-388 SGTSDAEELI
+388 TGASDPENII
-398 LPGKRFFQ
+398 LPGRRFFQ

-428 VAQVLRAVSN
+428 AAQVLRAVSN

-453 RFIIR
+453 RAIIR
-458 RLENMQDA
+458 RLEAMETS
-466 GLSDDVQEEVAL
+466 GLSDEVQDELSL

-527 EATNDYMQMLADQ
+527 EAMSDYMQQLANE
-540 MEPSPNGTDQPDQ
+540 MEPSDNDGTDQPDQ
-553 NQESQ
+553 QQNGET
-558 MITQGEIQALMDRIQ
+558 ITQDELQALMDRIQ

-592 DLMENLQMTEGGE
+592 ELMENLQMTEGGE
-605 GGENGPQTPGQQSM
+605 GGEGGPRTPGQQSM
-619 EDLAETLRDQQN
+619 EDLAETLRDQQD
-631 LSDEAFRDLQEQF
+631 LTDEAFRDLQEQF
-644 NQGQQQ
+644 NQGQEQV
-650 GQEGQQEG
+650 
-658 QQDGQQPGQ
+658 QDPGDQSGQQPGQ
-667 QPGEQGQQPGQQG
+667 QPGEQGQDG
-680 QDGQDGDSGQQQGQ
+680 QDGQGGQQPGQ

-705 TQGGLTDDNGQGG
+705 TQGGLTDESGQGG
-718 EGSGGQ
+718 EGGGGA

-729 RQQALRE
+729 RQQALRD
-736 GLNQLRNALPGLS
+736 GLNQLRNGLPGLS

-754 NAERSLES
+754 NAEQSLER

-768 GAEDALRE
+768 GAEDALRD
-776 GDLAEAIDRQAEA
+776 GDLAEAIDQQAEA

-794 EGLRNLGQALAE
+794 DGLRNLGQALAE
-806 NQVDDLEEGQGT
+806 NQMDELEEGQGT

-835 GREMGNTGQLG
+835 GRQIGNSGQFG
-846 TEESMLQDDINRRAE
+846 TEESMLQDKINRRAE

-875 RPQMELD
+875 RPQLELD

-888 ERF
+888 DRL

>member
-1 MGGPTLRHLK
+1 M
-11 VPVFLTRAGL
+11 PVLLTRLGL
-21 IAERVTQAFWPF
+21 IAERVTKCFWPF
-33 WTVLFFVLAP
+33 WTVLFFALAP
-43 LVMGWQDFAPLEIL
+43 LILGRQDFLPLEVV
-57 WGYGVVGVLALL
+57 WGYGVVAILALL
-69 WTLFRGFR
+69 WTLYRGIR
-77 HLNWPSEAEAVARVD
+77 RLNWPSEAEAVARVD
-92 ARLPGRP
+92 ARLVGRP

-107 AIGAGDAASEAVWN
+107 AIGADDVGSQAIWD
-121 AHLERMQ
+121 AHLVRMQ
-128 DKTRDARAVEPDL
+128 EKTRDARAVEPDL
-141 RVSAKDP
+141 RVSSNDP
-148 YGLRYMAVLCMVVAL
+148 YGLRYIAVLFMVVAL

-169 RVGSVSEAASGGE
+169 PVGSVAEAGTGTE
-182 LIATGPVWEGWIE
+182 LLATGPVWEGWIE

-217 PQGSFITLRLYGDVG
+217 PQGSFITLRLYGQEGDLAVN
-232 ALSVSET
+232 ET
-239 VSGRTED
+239 VSGRTDD

-263 ELSIVGEG
+263 RLEIEGEG
-271 GQTWRI
+271 GATWQI
-277 LLLEDEAPSVEFTG
+277 LLLEDEAPTVELTG

-296 ASGEM
+296 AQGEM
-301 SQPFSAIDD
+301 SQPFSAMDD
-310 YGVMAG
+310 YGVLAG
-316 TATIELDLASLDRR
+316 VATIELNLEGVDRR
-330 YGLMID
+330 HGLTIE
-336 PDPRDAVVLDL
+336 PDLRTVIVIDL

-360 LLIDDFSQHPWANMP
+360 FLIDDFSEHPWANLP
-375 VRMVLQ
+375 VVLTLQ
-381 VEDAVGQ
+381 VEDGLGQ
-388 SGTSDAEELI
+388 TGASDPENII
-398 LPGKRFFQ
+398 LPGRRFFQ

-428 VAQVLRAVSN
+428 AAQVLRAVSN

-453 RFIIR
+453 RAIIR
-458 RLENMQDA
+458 RLEAMETS
-466 GLSDDVQEEVAL
+466 GLSDEVQDELSL

-527 EATNDYMQMLADQ
+527 EAMSDYMQQLANE
-540 MEPSPNGTDQPDQ
+540 MEPSDNDGTDQPDQ
-553 NQESQ
+553 QQNGET
-558 MITQGEIQALMDRIQ
+558 ITQDELQALMDRIQ

-592 DLMENLQMTEGGE
+592 ELMENLQMTEGGE
-605 GGENGPQTPGQQSM
+605 GGEGGPRTPGQKSM
-619 EDLAETLRDQQN
+619 EDLAETLRDQQD
-631 LSDEAFRDLQEQF
+631 LTDEAFRDLQEQF
-644 NQGQQQ
+644 NQGQEQ
-650 GQEGQQEG
+650 GQDPGDQS
-658 QQDGQQPGQ
+658 GQQPGQ
-667 QPGEQGQQPGQQG
+667 QPGEQGGQQPGEQG
-680 QDGQDGDSGQQQGQ
+680 QDGQDGQGGQQPGQ

-705 TQGGLTDDNGQGG
+705 TQGGLTDESGQGG
-718 EGSGGQ
+718 EGGGGA

-729 RQQALRE
+729 RQQALRD
-736 GLNQLRNALPGLS
+736 GLNQLRNGLPGLS

-754 NAERSLES
+754 NAEQSLER

-768 GAEDALRE
+768 GAEDALRD
-776 GDLAEAIDRQAEA
+776 GDLAEAIDQQAEA

-794 EGLRNLGQALAE
+794 DGLRNLGQALAE
-806 NQVDDLEEGQGT
+806 NQMDELEEGQGT

-835 GREMGNTGQLG
+835 GRQIGNSGQFG
-846 TEESMLQDDINRRAE
+846 TEESMLQDEINRRAE

-875 RPQMELD
+875 RPQLELD

-888 ERF
+888 DRF

>member
-1 MGGPTLRHLK
+1 M
-11 VPVFLTRAGL
+11 PVLLTRLGL
-21 IAERVTQAFWPF
+21 IAERVTKCFWPF
-33 WTVLFFVLAP
+33 WTVLFFALAP
-43 LVMGWQDFAPLEIL
+43 LILGRQDFLPLEVV
-57 WGYGVVGVLALL
+57 WGYGVVAILALL
-69 WTLFRGFR
+69 WTLYRGIR
-77 HLNWPSEAEAVARVD
+77 RLNWPSEAEAVARVD
-92 ARLPGRP
+92 ARLVGRP

-107 AIGAGDAASEAVWN
+107 AIGADDVGSQAIWD
-121 AHLERMQ
+121 AHLVRMQ
-128 DKTRDARAVEPDL
+128 EKTRDARAVEPDL
-141 RVSAKDP
+141 RVSSNDP
-148 YGLRYMAVLCMVVAL
+148 YGLRYIAVLLMVVAL

-169 RVGSVSEAASGGE
+169 PVGSVAEAGTGTE
-182 LIATGPVWEGWIE
+182 LLATGPVWEGWIE

-217 PQGSFITLRLYGDVG
+217 PQGSFITLRLYGQEGDLAVN
-232 ALSVSET
+232 ET
-239 VSGRTED
+239 VSGRTDD

-263 ELSIVGEG
+263 RLEIEGEG
-271 GQTWRI
+271 GATWQI
-277 LLLEDEAPSVEFTG
+277 LLLEDEAPTVELTG

-296 ASGEM
+296 AQGKM
-301 SQPFSAIDD
+301 SQPFSAMDD
-310 YGVMAG
+310 YGVLAG
-316 TATIELDLASLDRR
+316 VATIELNLEGVDRR
-330 YGLMID
+330 HGLTIE
-336 PDPRDAVVLDL
+336 PDLRTVIVIDL

-360 LLIDDFSQHPWANMP
+360 FLIDDFSEHPWANLP
-375 VRMVLQ
+375 VVLTLQ
-381 VEDAVGQ
+381 VEDGLGQ
-388 SGTSDAEELI
+388 TGASDPENII
-398 LPGKRFFQ
+398 LPGRRFFQ

-428 VAQVLRAVSN
+428 AAQVLRAVSN

-453 RFIIR
+453 RAIIR
-458 RLENMQDA
+458 RLEAMETS
-466 GLSDDVQEEVAL
+466 GLSDEVQDELSL

-527 EATNDYMQMLADQ
+527 EAMSDYMQQLANE
-540 MEPSPNGTDQPDQ
+540 MEPSDNDGTDQPDQ
-553 NQESQ
+553 QQNGET
-558 MITQGEIQALMDRIQ
+558 ITQDELQALMDRIQ

-592 DLMENLQMTEGGE
+592 ELMENLQMTEGGE
-605 GGENGPQTPGQQSM
+605 GGEGGPRTPGQQSM
-619 EDLAETLRDQQN
+619 EDLAETLRDQQD
-631 LSDEAFRDLQEQF
+631 LTDEAFRDLQEQF
-644 NQGQQQ
+644 NQGQEQ
-650 GQEGQQEG
+650 GQDPGDQS
-658 QQDGQQPGQ
+658 GQQPGQ
-667 QPGEQGQQPGQQG
+667 QPGEQGGQQPGEQG
-680 QDGQDGDSGQQQGQ
+680 QDGQDGQGGQQPGQ

-705 TQGGLTDDNGQGG
+705 TQGGLTDESGQGG
-718 EGSGGQ
+718 EGGGGA

-729 RQQALRE
+729 RQQALRD
-736 GLNQLRNALPGLS
+736 GLNQLRNGLPGLS

-754 NAERSLES
+754 NAEQSLER

-768 GAEDALRE
+768 GAEDALRD
-776 GDLAEAIDRQAEA
+776 GDLAEAIDQQAEA

-794 EGLRNLGQALAE
+794 DGLRNLGQALAE
-806 NQVDDLEEGQGT
+806 NQMDELEEGQGT

-835 GREMGNTGQLG
+835 GRQIGNSGQLG
-846 TEESMLQDDINRRAE
+846 TEESMLQDEINRRAE

-875 RPQMELD
+875 RPQLELD

-888 ERF
+888 DRF

>member
-1 MGGPTLRHLK
+1 M
-11 VPVFLTRAGL
+11 PVLLTRLGL
-21 IAERVTQAFWPF
+21 IAEHLTQSFWPF
-33 WTVLFFVLAP
+33 WTVLFFTLAP
-43 LVMGWQDFAPLEIL
+43 LMMGWQDFLPLEVV
-57 WGYGVVGVLALL
+57 WGYGVAALVALL
-69 WTLFRGFR
+69 WTLYRGVR
-77 HLNWPSEAEAVARVD
+77 QMAWPTNAQAIARVD

-121 AHLERMQ
+121 AHLLRMEQ
-128 DKTRDARAVEPDL
+128 KTHDARAVEPDL
-141 RVSAKDP
+141 RLSSNDP
-148 YGLRYMAVLCMVVAL
+148 FGIRYMAVLVMVLAL

-169 RVGSVSEAASGGE
+169 RVGSVADAATGADI
-182 LIATGPVWEGWIE
+182 LATGPVWEGWIE

-217 PQGSFITLRLYGDVG
+217 AQGSFITLRLYGDVG

-252 QQQGFEVTQAG
+252 QQQGFEVTQEG
-263 ELSIVGEG
+263 ELSIVGTG
-271 GQTWRI
+271 GQTWKF
-277 LLLEDEAPSVEFTG
+277 LLLEDAEPTVELSG

-296 ASGEM
+296 AQGEM
-301 SQPFSAIDD
+301 SQPFSAADD
-310 YGVMAG
+310 YGVIAG
-316 TATIELDLASLDRR
+316 TATIELNLAELPRR
-330 YGLMID
+330 HGLAID
-336 PDPRDAVVLDL
+336 GDARDAILLDL

-360 LLIDDFSQHPWANMP
+360 LLIDDFSEHPWANMP
-375 VRMVLQ
+375 VTMTLQ
-381 VEDAVGQ
+381 VEDALGQVGSSEAQ
-388 SGTSDAEELI
+388 QIT
-398 LPGKRFFQ
+398 LPGRRFFQ

-421 SKANAPR
+421 AKANAPR
-428 VAQVLRAVSN
+428 VAQVLRAISN

-453 RFIIR
+453 RYIIR
-458 RLENMQDA
+458 RLENMETT
-466 GLSDDVQEEVAL
+466 GLSDAVQDEVVL

-527 EATNDYMQMLADQ
+527 EATNDYMQMLAQ
-540 MEPSPNGTDQPDQ
+540 NAEPNPNGTDQPDN
-553 NQESQ
+553 NQESNSISQ
-558 MITQGEIQALMDRIQ
+558 DELQALMDRIQ

-592 DLMENLQMTEGGE
+592 ELMENLRVTEGEGGE
-605 GGENGPQTPGQQSM
+605 GGPQTPGQQSM
-619 EDLAETLRDQQN
+619 EDLAETLRDQQD
-631 LSDEAFRDLQEQF
+631 LTDEAFRDLQEQF
-644 NQGQQQ
+644 NQGQQDGQQQ
-650 GQEGQQEG
+650 GQE
-658 QQDGQQPGQ
+658 
-667 QPGEQGQQPGQQG
+667 PGQQG
-680 QDGQDGDSGQQQGQ
+680 QDGQEGDGNQPGQE
-694 QQGQGQGQGDN
+694 QGQGQGQGDN

-718 EGSGGQ
+718 EGNGGP

-729 RQQALRE
+729 RQQALRD
-736 GLNQLRNALPGLS
+736 GLNQLRNGLPGLS

-754 NAERSLES
+754 NAEQSLER

-768 GAEDALRE
+768 GAEDALRN
-776 GDLAEAIDRQAEA
+776 GDLAEAIDQQAEA

-794 EGLRNLGQALAE
+794 DGLRNLGQALAE
-806 NQVDDLEEGQGT
+806 NQMDELQEGQGT

-835 GREMGNTGQLG
+835 GRQMGNTGQFG
-846 TEESMLQDDINRRAE
+846 SEESMLQDEIDRRAE

-875 RPQMELD
+875 RPQIELD

>member
-1 MGGPTLRHLK
+1 M
-11 VPVFLTRAGL
+11 PVLLTRLGL
-21 IAERVTQAFWPF
+21 IAERVTKCFWPF
-33 WTVLFFVLAP
+33 WTVLFFALAP
-43 LVMGWQDFAPLEIL
+43 LILGRQDFLPLEVV
-57 WGYGVVGVLALL
+57 WGYGVVAILALL
-69 WTLFRGFR
+69 WTLYRGIR
-77 HLNWPSEAEAVARVD
+77 RLNWPSEAEAVARVD
-92 ARLPGRP
+92 ARLVGRP

-107 AIGAGDAASEAVWN
+107 AIGADDVGSQAIWD
-121 AHLERMQ
+121 AHLVRMQ
-128 DKTRDARAVEPDL
+128 EKTRDARAVEPDL
-141 RVSAKDP
+141 RVSSNDP
-148 YGLRYMAVLCMVVAL
+148 YGLRYIAVLFMVVAL

-169 RVGSVSEAASGGE
+169 PVGSVAEAGTGTE
-182 LIATGPVWEGWIE
+182 LLATGPVWEGWIE

-217 PQGSFITLRLYGDVG
+217 PQGSFITLRLYGQEGDLAVN
-232 ALSVSET
+232 ET
-239 VSGRTED
+239 VSGRTDD

-263 ELSIVGEG
+263 RLEIEGEG
-271 GQTWRI
+271 GATWQI
-277 LLLEDEAPSVEFTG
+277 LLLEDEAPTVELTG

-296 ASGEM
+296 AQGEM
-301 SQPFSAIDD
+301 SQPFSSMDD
-310 YGVMAG
+310 YGVLAG
-316 TATIELDLASLDRR
+316 VATIELNLEGVDRR
-330 YGLMID
+330 HGLMIE
-336 PDPRDAVVLDL
+336 PDLRTVIVIDL

-360 LLIDDFSQHPWANMP
+360 FLIDDFSEHPWANLP
-375 VRMVLQ
+375 VVLTLQ
-381 VEDAVGQ
+381 VEDGLGQ
-388 SGTSDAEELI
+388 TGASDPENII
-398 LPGKRFFQ
+398 LPGRRFFQ

-428 VAQVLRAVSN
+428 AARVLRAVSN

-453 RFIIR
+453 RAIIR
-458 RLENMQDA
+458 RLEAMETS
-466 GLSDDVQEEVAL
+466 GLSDEVQDELSL

-527 EATNDYMQMLADQ
+527 EAMSDYMQQLANE
-540 MEPSPNGTDQPDQ
+540 MEPSDNDGTDQPDQ
-553 NQESQ
+553 QQNGET
-558 MITQGEIQALMDRIQ
+558 ITQDELQALMDRIQ

-592 DLMENLQMTEGGE
+592 ELMENLQMTEGGE
-605 GGENGPQTPGQQSM
+605 GGEGGPRTPGQQSM
-619 EDLAETLRDQQN
+619 EDLAETLRDQQD
-631 LSDEAFRDLQEQF
+631 LTDEAFRDLQEQF
-644 NQGQQQ
+644 NQGQEQ
-650 GQEGQQEG
+650 GQDPGDQS
-658 QQDGQQPGQ
+658 GQQPGQ
-667 QPGEQGQQPGQQG
+667 QPGEQGGQQPGEQG
-680 QDGQDGDSGQQQGQ
+680 QDGQDGQAGQQPGQ

-705 TQGGLTDDNGQGG
+705 TQGGLTDESGQGG
-718 EGSGGQ
+718 EGGGGA

-729 RQQALRE
+729 RQQALRD
-736 GLNQLRNALPGLS
+736 GLNQLRNGLPGLS

-754 NAERSLES
+754 NAEQSLER

-768 GAEDALRE
+768 GAEDALRD
-776 GDLAEAIDRQAEA
+776 GDLAEAIDQQAEA

-794 EGLRNLGQALAE
+794 DGLRNLGQALAE
-806 NQVDDLEEGQGT
+806 NQMDELEEGQGT

-835 GREMGNTGQLG
+835 GRQIGNSGQFG
-846 TEESMLQDDINRRAE
+846 TEESMLQDEINRRAE

-875 RPQMELD
+875 RPQLELD

-888 ERF
+888 DRF

>member
-1 MGGPTLRHLK
+1 
-11 VPVFLTRAGL
+11 V
-21 IAERVTQAFWPF
+21 
-33 WTVLFFVLAP
+33 
-43 LVMGWQDFAPLEIL
+43 
-57 WGYGVVGVLALL
+57 
-69 WTLFRGFR
+69 
-77 HLNWPSEAEAVARVD
+77 
-92 ARLPGRP
+92 GRP

-107 AIGAGDAASEAVWN
+107 AIGADDVGSQAIWD
-121 AHLERMQ
+121 AHLVRMQ
-128 DKTRDARAVEPDL
+128 EKTRDARAVEPDL
-141 RVSAKDP
+141 RVSSNDP
-148 YGLRYMAVLCMVVAL
+148 YGLRYIAVLFMVVAL

-169 RVGSVSEAASGGE
+169 PVGSVAEAGTGTE
-182 LIATGPVWEGWIE
+182 LLATGPVWEGWIE

-217 PQGSFITLRLYGDVG
+217 PQGSFITLRLYGQEGDLAVN
-232 ALSVSET
+232 ET
-239 VSGRTED
+239 VSGRTDD

-263 ELSIVGEG
+263 RLEIEGEG
-271 GQTWRI
+271 GATWQI
-277 LLLEDEAPSVEFTG
+277 LLLEDEAPTVELTG

-296 ASGEM
+296 AQGEM
-301 SQPFSAIDD
+301 SQPFSAMDD
-310 YGVMAG
+310 YGVLAG
-316 TATIELDLASLDRR
+316 VATIELNLEGVDRR
-330 YGLMID
+330 HGLTIE
-336 PDPRDAVVLDL
+336 PDLRTVIVIDL

-360 LLIDDFSQHPWANMP
+360 FLIDDFSEHPWANLP
-375 VRMVLQ
+375 VVLTLQ
-381 VEDAVGQ
+381 VEDGLGQ
-388 SGTSDAEELI
+388 TGASDPENII
-398 LPGKRFFQ
+398 LPGRRFFQ

-428 VAQVLRAVSN
+428 AAQVLRAVSN

-453 RFIIR
+453 RAIIR
-458 RLENMQDA
+458 RLEAMETS
-466 GLSDDVQEEVAL
+466 GLSDEVQDELSL

-527 EATNDYMQMLADQ
+527 EAMSDYMQQLANE
-540 MEPSPNGTDQPDQ
+540 MEPSDNDGTDQPDQ
-553 NQESQ
+553 QQNGET
-558 MITQGEIQALMDRIQ
+558 ITQDELQALMDRIQ

-592 DLMENLQMTEGGE
+592 ELMENLQMTEGGE
-605 GGENGPQTPGQQSM
+605 GGEGGPRTPGQQSM
-619 EDLAETLRDQQN
+619 EDLAETLRDQQD
-631 LSDEAFRDLQEQF
+631 LTDEAFRDLQEQF
-644 NQGQQQ
+644 NQGQEQ
-650 GQEGQQEG
+650 GQDPGDQS
-658 QQDGQQPGQ
+658 GQQPGQ
-667 QPGEQGQQPGQQG
+667 QPGEQGGQQPGEQG
-680 QDGQDGDSGQQQGQ
+680 QDGQDGQGGQQPGQ

-705 TQGGLTDDNGQGG
+705 TQGGLTDESGQGG
-718 EGSGGQ
+718 EGGGGA

-729 RQQALRE
+729 RQQALRD
-736 GLNQLRNALPGLS
+736 GLNQLRNGLPGLS

-754 NAERSLES
+754 NAEQSLER

-768 GAEDALRE
+768 GAEDALRD
-776 GDLAEAIDRQAEA
+776 GDLAEAIDQQAEA

-794 EGLRNLGQALAE
+794 DGLRNLGQALAE
-806 NQVDDLEEGQGT
+806 NQMDELEEGQGT

-835 GREMGNTGQLG
+835 GRQIGNSGQLG
-846 TEESMLQDDINRRAE
+846 TEESMLQDEINRRAE

-875 RPQMELD
+875 RPQLELD

-888 ERF
+888 DRF

>member
-1 MGGPTLRHLK
+1 M
-11 VPVFLTRAGL
+11 PVLLTRLGL
-21 IAERVTQAFWPF
+21 IAERVTKCFWPF
-33 WTVLFFVLAP
+33 WTVLFFALAP
-43 LVMGWQDFAPLEIL
+43 LILGRQDFLPLEVV
-57 WGYGVVGVLALL
+57 WGYGVVAILALL
-69 WTLFRGFR
+69 WTLYRGIR
-77 HLNWPSEAEAVARVD
+77 RLNWPSEAEAVARVD
-92 ARLPGRP
+92 ARLVGRP

-107 AIGAGDAASEAVWN
+107 AIGADDVGSQAIWD
-121 AHLERMQ
+121 AHLVRMQ
-128 DKTRDARAVEPDL
+128 EKTRDARAVEPDL
-141 RVSAKDP
+141 RVSSNDP
-148 YGLRYMAVLCMVVAL
+148 YGLRYIAVLFMVVAL

-169 RVGSVSEAASGGE
+169 PVGSVAEAGTGTE
-182 LIATGPVWEGWIE
+182 LLATGPVWEGWIE

-217 PQGSFITLRLYGDVG
+217 PQGSFITLRLYGQEGDLAVN
-232 ALSVSET
+232 ET
-239 VSGRTED
+239 VSGRTDD

-263 ELSIVGEG
+263 RLEIEGEG
-271 GQTWRI
+271 GATWQI
-277 LLLEDEAPSVEFTG
+277 LLLEDEAPTVELTG

-296 ASGEM
+296 AQGEM
-301 SQPFSAIDD
+301 SQPFSAMDD
-310 YGVMAG
+310 YGVLAG
-316 TATIELDLASLDRR
+316 VATIELNLEGVDRR
-330 YGLMID
+330 HGLTIE
-336 PDPRDAVVLDL
+336 PDLRTVIVIDL

-360 LLIDDFSQHPWANMP
+360 FLIDDFSEHPWANLP
-375 VRMVLQ
+375 VVLTLQ
-381 VEDAVGQ
+381 VEDGLGQ
-388 SGTSDAEELI
+388 TGASDPENII
-398 LPGKRFFQ
+398 LPGRRFFQ

-428 VAQVLRAVSN
+428 AAQVLRAVSN

-453 RFIIR
+453 RAIIR
-458 RLENMQDA
+458 RLEAMETS
-466 GLSDDVQEEVAL
+466 GLSDEVQDELSL

-527 EATNDYMQMLADQ
+527 EAMSDYMQQLANE
-540 MEPSPNGTDQPDQ
+540 MEPSDNDGTDQPDQ
-553 NQESQ
+553 QQNGET
-558 MITQGEIQALMDRIQ
+558 ITQDELQALMDRIQ

-592 DLMENLQMTEGGE
+592 ELMENLQMTEGGE
-605 GGENGPQTPGQQSM
+605 GGEGGPRTPGQQSM
-619 EDLAETLRDQQN
+619 EDLAETLRDQQD
-631 LSDEAFRDLQEQF
+631 LTDEAFRDLQEQF
-644 NQGQQQ
+644 NQGQEQ
-650 GQEGQQEG
+650 GQDPGDQS
-658 QQDGQQPGQ
+658 GQQPGQ
-667 QPGEQGQQPGQQG
+667 QPGEQGQDG
-680 QDGQDGDSGQQQGQ
+680 QDGQGGQQPGQ

-705 TQGGLTDDNGQGG
+705 TQGGLTDESGQGG
-718 EGSGGQ
+718 EGGGGA

-729 RQQALRE
+729 RQQALRD
-736 GLNQLRNALPGLS
+736 GLNQLRNGLPGLS

-754 NAERSLES
+754 NAEQSLER

-768 GAEDALRE
+768 GAEDALRD
-776 GDLAEAIDRQAEA
+776 GDLAEAIDQQAEA

-794 EGLRNLGQALAE
+794 DGLRNLGQALAE
-806 NQVDDLEEGQGT
+806 NQMDELEEGQGT

-835 GREMGNTGQLG
+835 GRQIGNSGQLG
-846 TEESMLQDDINRRAE
+846 TEESMLQDEINRRAE

-875 RPQMELD
+875 RPQLELD

-888 ERF
+888 DRF

>member
-1 MGGPTLRHLK
+1 M
-11 VPVFLTRAGL
+11 PVLLTRLGL
-21 IAERVTQAFWPF
+21 IAERVTHAFWPF
-33 WTVLFFVLAP
+33 WTVLFFALAP
-43 LVMGWQDFAPLEIL
+43 LILGWQDFLPLEVV
-57 WGYGVVGVLALL
+57 WGYGVIAILALL
-69 WTLFRGFR
+69 WTFYRGIR
-77 HLNWPSEAEAVARVD
+77 RLNWPSEAEAVARVD
-92 ARLPGRP
+92 ARLVGRP

-107 AIGAGDAASEAVWN
+107 AIGADDAGSQAIWD
-121 AHLERMQ
+121 AHLVRMQ
-128 DKTRDARAVEPDL
+128 EKTRDARAVEPDL
-141 RVSAKDP
+141 RVSSNDP
-148 YGLRYMAVLCMVVAL
+148 YGLRYIAVLFMVVAL

-169 RVGSVSEAASGGE
+169 RVGSVAEAGTGTE
-182 LIATGPVWEGWIE
+182 LLATGPVWEGWIE

-217 PQGSFITLRLYGDVG
+217 PQGSFITLRLYGQEGDLAVN
-232 ALSVSET
+232 ET
-239 VSGRTED
+239 VSGRIDD

-263 ELSIVGEG
+263 RLEIEGEG
-271 GQTWRI
+271 GATWQI
-277 LLLEDEAPSVEFTG
+277 LLLEDEAPTVELTA

-296 ASGEM
+296 AHGEM
-301 SQPFSAIDD
+301 SQPFSAMDD
-310 YGVMAG
+310 YGVLAG
-316 TATIELDLASLDRR
+316 VATIELNLEGVDRR
-330 YGLMID
+330 HGLTID
-336 PDPRDAVVLDL
+336 PDLRTMIVIDL

-360 LLIDDFSQHPWANMP
+360 LLIDDFSEHPWANLP
-375 VRMVLQ
+375 VVLTLQ
-381 VEDAVGQ
+381 VEDGLGQ
-388 SGTSDAEELI
+388 TGASDPENII
-398 LPGKRFFQ
+398 LPGRRFFQ

-428 VAQVLRAVSN
+428 AAQVLRAVSN

-453 RFIIR
+453 RAIIR
-458 RLENMQDA
+458 RLEAMETS
-466 GLSDDVQEEVAL
+466 GLSDEVQSELSL

-527 EATNDYMQMLADQ
+527 EAMSDYMQQLANE
-540 MEPSPNGTDQPDQ
+540 MEPSDNDGTDQPDQ
-553 NQESQ
+553 QQNGET
-558 MITQGEIQALMDRIQ
+558 ITQDELQALMDRIQ

-592 DLMENLQMTEGGE
+592 ELMENLQMTEGGE
-605 GGENGPQTPGQQSM
+605 GGEGGPRTPGQQSM
-619 EDLAETLRDQQN
+619 EDLAETLRDQQD
-631 LSDEAFRDLQEQF
+631 LTDEAFRDLQEQF
-644 NQGQQQ
+644 N
-650 GQEGQQEG
+650 E
-658 QQDGQQPGQ
+658 
-667 QPGEQGQQPGQQG
+667 
-680 QDGQDGDSGQQQGQ
+680 GQ

-705 TQGGLTDDNGQGG
+705 TQGGLTDESGQGG
-718 EGSGGQ
+718 EGGGGA

-729 RQQALRE
+729 RQQALRD
-736 GLNQLRNALPGLS
+736 GLNQLRNGLPGLS

-754 NAERSLES
+754 NAEQSLER

-768 GAEDALRE
+768 GAEDALRD
-776 GDLAEAIDRQAEA
+776 GDLAEAIDQQAEA

-794 EGLRNLGQALAE
+794 DGLRNLGQALAE
-806 NQVDDLEEGQGT
+806 NQMDELEEGQGT

-835 GREMGNTGQLG
+835 GRQIGNSGQFG
-846 TEESMLQDDINRRAE
+846 TEESMLQDEINRRAE

-875 RPQMELD
+875 RPQLELD

-888 ERF
+888 DRF

>member
-1 MGGPTLRHLK
+1 M
-11 VPVFLTRAGL
+11 PVLLTRLGL
-21 IAERVTQAFWPF
+21 IAERVTKCFWPF
-33 WTVLFFVLAP
+33 WTVLFFALAP
-43 LVMGWQDFAPLEIL
+43 LILGRQDFLPLEVV
-57 WGYGVVGVLALL
+57 WGYGVVAILALL
-69 WTLFRGFR
+69 WTLYRGIR
-77 HLNWPSEAEAVARVD
+77 RLNWPSEAEAVARVD
-92 ARLPGRP
+92 ARLVGRP

-107 AIGAGDAASEAVWN
+107 AIGADDVGSQVIWD
-121 AHLERMQ
+121 AHLVRMQ
-128 DKTRDARAVEPDL
+128 EKTRDARAVEPDL
-141 RVSAKDP
+141 RVSSNDP
-148 YGLRYMAVLCMVVAL
+148 YGLRYIAVLFMVVAL

-169 RVGSVSEAASGGE
+169 PVGSVAEAGTGTE
-182 LIATGPVWEGWIE
+182 LLATGPVWEGWIE

-217 PQGSFITLRLYGDVG
+217 PQGSFITLRLYGQEGDLAVN
-232 ALSVSET
+232 ET
-239 VSGRTED
+239 VSGRTDD

-252 QQQGFEVTQAG
+252 HQQGFEVTQAG
-263 ELSIVGEG
+263 RLVIEGEG
-271 GQTWRI
+271 GATWQI
-277 LLLEDEAPSVEFTG
+277 LLLEDEAPTVELTG

-296 ASGEM
+296 AQGEM
-301 SQPFSAIDD
+301 SQPFSAMDD
-310 YGVMAG
+310 YGVLAG
-316 TATIELDLASLDRR
+316 VATIELNLEGVDRR
-330 YGLMID
+330 HGLTIE
-336 PDPRDAVVLDL
+336 PDLRTVIVIDL

-360 LLIDDFSQHPWANMP
+360 FLIDDFSEHPWANLP
-375 VRMVLQ
+375 VVLTLQ
-381 VEDAVGQ
+381 VEDGLGQ
-388 SGTSDAEELI
+388 TGASDPENII
-398 LPGKRFFQ
+398 LPGRRFFQ

-428 VAQVLRAVSN
+428 AAQVLRAVSN

-453 RFIIR
+453 RAIIR
-458 RLENMQDA
+458 RLEAMETS
-466 GLSDDVQEEVAL
+466 GLSDEVQDELSL

-527 EATNDYMQMLADQ
+527 EAMSDYMQQLANE
-540 MEPSPNGTDQPDQ
+540 MEPSDNDGTDQPDQ
-553 NQESQ
+553 QQNGET
-558 MITQGEIQALMDRIQ
+558 ITQDELQALMDRIQ

-592 DLMENLQMTEGGE
+592 ELMENLQMTEGGE
-605 GGENGPQTPGQQSM
+605 GGEGGPRTPGQQSM
-619 EDLAETLRDQQN
+619 EDLAETLRDQQD
-631 LSDEAFRDLQEQF
+631 LTDEAFRDLQEQF
-644 NQGQQQ
+644 NQGQEQ
-650 GQEGQQEG
+650 GQDPGDQS
-658 QQDGQQPGQ
+658 GQQPGQ
-667 QPGEQGQQPGQQG
+667 QPGEQGQDG
-680 QDGQDGDSGQQQGQ
+680 QDGQGGQQPGQ

-705 TQGGLTDDNGQGG
+705 TQGGLTDESGQGG
-718 EGSGGQ
+718 EGGGGA

-729 RQQALRE
+729 RQQALRD
-736 GLNQLRNALPGLS
+736 GLNQLRNGLPGLS

-754 NAERSLES
+754 NAEQSLER

-768 GAEDALRE
+768 GAEDALRD
-776 GDLAEAIDRQAEA
+776 GDLAEAIDQQAEA

-794 EGLRNLGQALAE
+794 DGLRNLGQALAE
-806 NQVDDLEEGQGT
+806 NQMDELEEGQGT

-835 GREMGNTGQLG
+835 GRQIGNSGQLG
-846 TEESMLQDDINRRAE
+846 TEESMLQDEINRRAE

-875 RPQMELD
+875 RPQLELD

-888 ERF
+888 DRF